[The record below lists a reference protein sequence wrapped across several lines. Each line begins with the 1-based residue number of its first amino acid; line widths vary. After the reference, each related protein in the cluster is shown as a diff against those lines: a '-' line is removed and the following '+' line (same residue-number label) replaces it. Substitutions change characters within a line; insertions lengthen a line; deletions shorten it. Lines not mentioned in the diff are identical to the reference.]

1 MLAEYADSVVSVP
14 EIFNYW
20 LQAGRVDVGFL
31 GAAQMDRYGNINT
44 TVIGPYESPRCASRR
59 RRGARDRGFGEGGCH
74 HPEAEAPLFR
84 RGVAFVTSVGHR
96 HGGDSRGELGYGG
109 AGPTIVIT
117 DLGILR
123 PDPKTKELTMTAL
136 HPGTTVEEAK
146 DATGWDQGCGRA
158 GDDRSTDGGGPHDPA
173 RPQGQDRG
181 ITEEDLKEEHGRLPY
196 NLSVVRGA
204 SGSGARKPKP
214 KMRGEA

>member
-1 MLAEYADSVVSVP
+1 MDLTRA
-14 EIFNYW
+14 
-20 LQAGRVDVGFL
+20 LQG
-31 GAAQMDRYGNINT
+31 
-44 TVIGPYESPRCASRR
+44 ASRR

-146 DATGWDQGCGRA
+146 DATGWDLKVA
-158 GDDRSTDGGGPHDPA
+158 EELETTDPPTEGDLTILR
-173 RPQGQDRG
+173 
-181 ITEEDLKEEHGRLPY
+181 DLKARTANHGRGPKGGAWTASLQPQWSGRFRERRQKTETQDEGRSMSY
-196 NLSVVRGA
+196 GGTKEAGSWAVRTPIGRHGGALSAVRPDDLAPRPRSPG
-204 SGSGARKPKP
+204 
-214 KMRGEA
+214 